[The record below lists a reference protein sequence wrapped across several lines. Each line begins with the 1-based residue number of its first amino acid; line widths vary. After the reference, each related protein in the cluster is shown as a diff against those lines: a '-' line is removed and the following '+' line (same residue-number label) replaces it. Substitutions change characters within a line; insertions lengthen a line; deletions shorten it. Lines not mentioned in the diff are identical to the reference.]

1 MVGFDNKIYK
11 FDLDFQLVA
20 SVDLEDE
27 SWCGISVN
35 QNIVCGMKNS
45 ESLRVFDTSLNLI
58 KEVELEENP

>member
-27 SWCGISVN
+27 SWCGIRVN
-35 QNIVCGMKNS
+35 QYIVCGMKNS
-45 ESLRVFDTSLNLI
+45 ESLRVFDTSLNMI
-58 KEVELEENP
+58 KEVKLEENP